1 MNFIDSKLEEYANTH
16 TSSESELLHKI
27 QRETNLEVLRPR
39 MLCGHFQGRLLSMLS
54 KMINPERILEI
65 GTYTGYSA
73 LCLAEGLK
81 EGGQLITIDIN
92 EELEDRVRT
101 YFSESPFD
109 ENIEYMV
116 GNALNILP
124 ELAYTWDLVFIDA
137 DKTNY
142 LEYFNMIIPN
152 VRSGAYIIADNV
164 LWSGKVIDDKSSDE
178 DTEALRVFN
187 NFVSSNKNFE
197 VVLLPV
203 RDGLLIVRKK

>member
-116 GNALNILP
+116 GNALNIIP

-142 LEYFNMIIPN
+142 LEFFNMVIPN

>member
-116 GNALNILP
+116 GNALNIIP

>member
-1 MNFIDSKLEEYANTH
+1 MNFIDSKIEEYANAH
-16 TSSESELLHKI
+16 TSPESELLNKI

-54 KMINPERILEI
+54 HMIKPVRILEI

-73 LCLAEGLK
+73 LCLVEGLK
-81 EGGQLITIDIN
+81 EDGLLITVDIN
-92 EELEDRVRT
+92 EELEDRVRG

-109 ENIEYMV
+109 QKIEYMV
-116 GNALNILP
+116 GNALTIIPKL
-124 ELAYTWDLVFIDA
+124 TDKWDMVFIDA

-142 LEYFNMIIPN
+142 LEYFKLIIPN

-164 LWSGKVIDDKSSDE
+164 LWSGKVINSEVSDE
-178 DTEALRVFN
+178 DTDALRIFN
-187 NFVSSNKNFE
+187 KIVSSNEDFE

-203 RDGLLIVRKK
+203 RDGLMIVRKK

>member
-142 LEYFNMIIPN
+142 LEYFNMVIPN

>member
-1 MNFIDSKLEEYANTH
+1 MNFIDSKIEEYANAH
-16 TSSESELLHKI
+16 TSPESELLNKI

-54 KMINPERILEI
+54 NMIRPARILEI

-81 EGGQLITIDIN
+81 EDGLLITVDIN
-92 EELEDRVRT
+92 EELEDRVRG

-109 ENIEYMV
+109 QKIEYKV
-116 GNALNILP
+116 GNALNIIPKLTD
-124 ELAYTWDLVFIDA
+124 TWDIVFIDA

-142 LEYFNMIIPN
+142 LEYFKLILPK
-152 VRSGAYIIADNV
+152 VRSGGYIIADNV
-164 LWSGKVIDDKSSDE
+164 LWSGKVINGAVSDE
-178 DTEALRVFN
+178 DTDALRIFN
-187 NFVSSNKNFE
+187 KEVSSNKDLE

-203 RDGLLIVRKK
+203 RDGLMIVRKK

>member
-1 MNFIDSKLEEYANTH
+1 MNFIDLKIEEYANAH
-16 TSSESELLHKI
+16 TSPESELLNKI

-54 KMINPERILEI
+54 HMIKPARILEI

-73 LCLAEGLK
+73 LCLAEGL
-81 EGGQLITIDIN
+81 EDDGLLITVDIN
-92 EELEDRVRT
+92 EELEDRVRG

-109 ENIEYMV
+109 QKIEYVV
-116 GNALNILP
+116 GNALTIIPKLTD
-124 ELAYTWDLVFIDA
+124 TWDMVFIDA

-142 LEYFNMIIPN
+142 LEYFKLIIPN

-164 LWSGKVIDDKSSDE
+164 LWSGKVIDGKTMDN
-178 DTEALRVFN
+178 DTEALRIFN
-187 NFVSSNKNFE
+187 KAVSSKKDLE

-203 RDGLLIVRKK
+203 RDGLMIVRKK